1 MSDNRPEYTGRA
13 YKIFSKKWDFKHI
26 TSSPHFPISNGQ
38 VERTIQTIKKTLKK
52 AFRTNEDPYLALLA
66 IRTSSGPEN
75 NTQPSTLFYNRPIR
89 TFLPTLNRNRK
100 IINNKHHQNNYT
112 DQSNKKSL
120 PPLKENDIVRLY
132 DGTNWTIKGK
142 IIKQLKDQP
151 RSYLVKTQNG
161 KIIKRNRKDVL
172 LSKKENES
180 NNLEKTE
187 NNEYPLFTFSQTNTR
202 KNDNNN
208 TDNINN
214 QINETSTRQTRSGR
228 IIRRPR
234 RFEDYV

>member
-1 MSDNRPEYTGRA
+1 MRD
-13 YKIFSKKWDFKHI
+13 I
-26 TSSPHFPISNGQ
+26 TSSPHYPKSNGQ

-75 NTQPSTLFYNRPIR
+75 NTPPSTLFYNRPIR
-89 TFLPTLNRNRK
+89 TLLPTLDRNRK
-100 IINNKHHQNNYT
+100 IINNKQHQNNYT
-112 DQSNKKSL
+112 DQNNKKSL
-120 PPLKENDIVRLY
+120 PPLKENDIVCLY
-132 DGTNWTIKGK
+132 NGTNWTIKGK
-142 IIKQLKDQP
+142 IIKQFKDQP

-161 KIIKRNRKDVL
+161 KIIKRNRKDIL

-187 NNEYPLFTFSQTNTR
+187 INEYPLFTFSQTNTR
-202 KNDNNN
+202 NNDNNN

-214 QINETSTRQTRSGR
+214 QINETSTR
-228 IIRRPR
+228 
-234 RFEDYV
+234 